1 VRNIPKPRH
10 RWSAA
15 SYDVMEKIDEKRS
28 RTIRQQ
34 VAGGA
39 KGRVL
44 EIGCGTGL
52 NFEHYDWG
60 QVESVDA
67 TEPDTYMLRKAEEKA
82 RKLPLDARSKVRV
95 QEAPAEDMPFA
106 DASFD
111 TVVSNLVLCTV
122 FDPQRSLAEVQRVL
136 RPGGEFRLFEHVA
149 ADGFTGT
156 VQRFIQPVYGWMA
169 AGCQLSRDTESA
181 VRAAGFQLN
190 VLERTSLGPIWPA
203 FIAVGTKAGAQL

>member
-15 SYDVMEKIDEKRS
+15 SYGVMEKIDEKRS
-28 RTIRQQ
+28 RTIRRQ

-52 NFEHYDWG
+52 TFEHYDWN

-203 FIAVGTKAGAQL
+203 FIAVATKTAPQP